1 MAYHPLVSTPIF
13 QIDAFATRPF
23 EGNPAAVCVL
33 TAWPEDA
40 ALQAIAAENNLSE
53 PAFIG
58 PETPR
63 PRLRWFTPTVEVDLC
78 GHATLAAA
86 WVWLHH
92 LDLEAPA
99 ITFDSRSGPLTVT
112 RQGDEL
118 CMDLPSR
125 PPRPC
130 DPHPALE
137 AALGARPHELWLAH
151 AHLAVFER
159 ESQVRELAPNMSAL
173 AALGGEG
180 VICTAPADD
189 PELDLVSRY
198 FVPSQGIDEDPVTGS
213 AHCVLA
219 PYWSRRL
226 DRPRLRARQ
235 ISARGG
241 ELRCELRGDRVH
253 IVGAACPVLE
263 GRLLWP

>member
-1 MAYHPLVSTPIF
+1 MLFPVGLVS
-13 QIDAFATRPF
+13 
-23 EGNPAAVCVL
+23 
-33 TAWPEDA
+33 
-40 ALQAIAAENNLSE
+40 
-53 PAFIG
+53 
-58 PETPR
+58 
-63 PRLRWFTPTVEVDLC
+63 
-78 GHATLAAA
+78 
-86 WVWLHH
+86 
-92 LDLEAPA
+92 
-99 ITFDSRSGPLTVT
+99 VT
-112 RQGDEL
+112 
-118 CMDLPSR
+118 
-125 PPRPC
+125 
-130 DPHPALE
+130 
-137 AALGARPHELWLAH
+137 
-151 AHLAVFER
+151 
-159 ESQVRELAPNMSAL
+159 AL